1 MIENAKAE
9 PCVPVSDLDRAASF
23 YGETLG
29 LKEVQR
35 YEEPAAN
42 PMVRYGV
49 GDGTVLVYKSVGA
62 GQSRHTL
69 LAFVVDDIEATVD
82 ELRGRGV
89 TFEEYDM
96 GDIKT
101 ENGIATIES
110 DKAAWFRTRTE
121 TSSASVSTARRTS
134 LHDRRAAIRWSTCNR
149 VPKKTRLF

>member
-9 PCVPVSDLDRAASF
+9 PCVPVSDLGRAAAF
-23 YGETLG
+23 YGEKLG

-42 PMVRYGV
+42 PMIRYGI

-69 LAFVVDDIEATVD
+69 LGFVVDDIETAVD

-89 TFEEYDM
+89 AFEEYDM

-101 ENGIATIES
+101 ENGIATIG
-110 DKAAWFRTRTE
+110 DDRAAWFKDPDGNILG
-121 TSSASVSTARRTS
+121 VGQYG
-134 LHDRRAAIRWSTCNR
+134 
-149 VPKKTRLF
+149 

>member
-9 PCVPVSDLDRAASF
+9 PCVPVSDLNQAASF

-42 PMVRYGV
+42 PMIRYGV
-49 GDGTVLVYKSVGA
+49 GDGTVLIYKSVGA

-69 LAFVVDDIEATVD
+69 LGFVVDDIDTAVE

-101 ENGIATIES
+101 ENAIATIG
-110 DKAAWFRTRTE
+110 DDRAAWFKDPDGNILG
-121 TSSASVSTARRTS
+121 VGQYG
-134 LHDRRAAIRWSTCNR
+134 
-149 VPKKTRLF
+149 